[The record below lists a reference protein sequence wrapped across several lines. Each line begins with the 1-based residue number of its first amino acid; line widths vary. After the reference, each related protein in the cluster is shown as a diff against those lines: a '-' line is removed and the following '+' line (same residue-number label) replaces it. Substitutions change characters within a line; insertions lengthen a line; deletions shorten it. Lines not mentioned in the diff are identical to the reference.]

1 VNGWATLLDR
11 YEAALAAHAA
21 VLEGRATQAP
31 AWTPPQA
38 PAGGIPP
45 ELRARAEE
53 LLHRTGELARL
64 VEEARD
70 QLPTVSARRPSNRG
84 ATGPSWV
91 DATL

>member
-1 VNGWATLLDR
+1 VNDWARLLDR
-11 YEAALAAHAA
+11 YEAVLTEHAA

-31 AWTPPQA
+31 AWAPPPV

-45 ELRARAEE
+45 ELRDRAEE
-53 LLHRTGELARL
+53 LLRRTGELTRL